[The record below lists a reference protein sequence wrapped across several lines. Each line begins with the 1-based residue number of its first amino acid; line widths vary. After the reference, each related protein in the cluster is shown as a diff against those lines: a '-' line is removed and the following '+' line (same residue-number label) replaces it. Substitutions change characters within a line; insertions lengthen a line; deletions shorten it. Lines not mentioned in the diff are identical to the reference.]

1 MTFYSKNLYGYFKYG
16 SFSYGKCGGGDRNND
31 PDAVNDS
38 ASTYEG
44 DPVTVGVLN
53 NDSDVDGDALK
64 IVSTGNP
71 SHGTVTVNAN
81 GTVTYTPDDGYTG
94 NDSFTYTISDGNGGT
109 DTATVCI
116 RVECDPNENNEDPDA
131 VDDAANTTE
140 GDPVQI
146 DLTGND
152 SDPDGDT
159 LTVIGGTDPANG
171 TVTNNGDGTVT
182 YTPNPGFVGE
192 DTFTYTITDGNGG
205 QDTATVTVCVTDPNG
220 GNQDPDAV
228 NDTTNTFPDT
238 AVTVE
243 VLANDSDP
251 DGDTLT
257 IIGGT
262 DPTNGSVTD
271 NGDGTITYTPNTGF
285 TGTDTFT
292 YTVSDGNGGTDTA
305 TVTVSVNDNGGGNSV
320 DAVDDSYNIDEDT
333 TLIVDLTA
341 NDSDPEGDDFSIT
354 SVGSATNGTTTL
366 NPDGTVTYK
375 PNDDFNGTDTFTYTI
390 TDDQGATDTATVTI
404 NVGAVQDDPDA
415 ENDVELTDENT
426 PVDIDVLANDS
437 DPDGDT
443 LNVLSYGQ
451 GTNGTVT
458 GGGTGPL
465 TYTPNS
471 GFTGVDTFTYTI
483 TDGNGGQDTA
493 TVTVVVGDVDD
504 NSVVAND
511 DSATTTAGN
520 PIEIAVLSNDTDPQ
534 GDTFSISGFSDG
546 TNGSVTA
553 DADGNLTYTPDAGF
567 TGQDTFTY
575 TIVDSQG
582 ATDTATVTVTVNA
595 GGQNSV
601 DAVDDSYNI
610 DEDTTLIVDLTANDS
625 DPEGDDFSITS
636 VGSAANGTTTLNP
649 DGTVT
654 YKPNDDFNGTDTF
667 TYTITDDQGATD
679 TATVTINVGAVQDDP
694 DAENDVELTD
704 ENTPVDIDVLANDSD
719 PDGDTLNVLSYGQGT
734 NGTVTGGGTG
744 PLTYTPN
751 ADFTGTDTFTY
762 TITDGNG
769 GQDTATVTV
778 FVGDVDNNTVD
789 AVDDSA
795 TTTAGNAVAVA
806 VLANDTDPEGDS
818 FSVTGFSNGTNG
830 SVSADANGV
839 LTYTPDAG
847 FTGVDTFTYTITDD
861 QGATDTATVTVT
873 VNAGGQNS
881 VNAVDDSYDIDEDTT
896 LIVDL
901 TGNDSDPQGDDFSV
915 TAVGTPTN
923 GTATLNPDGT
933 VTYKPNQDF
942 TGTDT
947 FTYTITDDQGATD
960 TATVTVSM
968 APVNDNPDAEDDVR
982 VTDDTDPLLI
992 DVIAN
997 DTDVDGDPLTVT
1009 NVTTPSFGTVVNNN
1023 DGTVTYDPNDDF
1035 VGTDTFEYT
1044 ISDGNG
1050 GTDTATVT
1058 VVVNGDGGMNSVVAR
1073 NDSATT
1079 SEDDAVNI
1087 DVLANDS
1094 DPQGDSF
1101 SIQSFGQ
1108 GANGTVTAGPGGT
1121 LTYTPDPD
1129 YFGTDSFTYT
1139 IVDSQGATDTA
1150 TVTVNVTQDGV
1161 NTVDAVDDMAQT
1173 DPNTAVNVP
1182 VLANDTDPEGDTFSV
1197 TSFGQG
1203 TNGTVT
1209 TGPGGTL
1216 TYTPDTDFTGTD
1228 SFTYTITDDQG
1239 ATDTATVT
1247 VSVGM
1252 GPMNSVDAVDDA
1264 YTIDEDTT
1272 LIVDLTANDSDPEG
1286 DDFTVTSVGTP
1297 TNGTATLNP
1306 DGTVTYKPN
1315 LDFTGTDT
1323 FTYTV
1328 TDDQGA
1334 TDTATVTVT
1343 MTPVN
1348 DAPDAEDDIT
1358 VIDEGTSVDID
1369 VLANDED
1376 ADNDPLTI
1384 TSYDQPTNGTVTDG
1398 PGGTLT
1404 YTPNTDFTGT
1414 DTFEYTISDGNGATD
1429 TATVTVVVQ
1438 GDNGQNS
1445 VNAVDDSYDIDEDT
1459 TLIVDLTGND
1469 SDPQGDDF
1477 SVTAVGTPTN
1487 GTATLN
1493 PDGTVTYKP
1502 NQDFTG
1508 TDTFTYTITDDQGAT
1523 DTATV
1528 TVSMAPVN
1536 DNPDAEDDVR
1546 VTDDTDPLLI
1556 DVIANDTDV
1565 DGDPLTVTNVTTPS
1579 FGTVVNNNDGT
1590 VTYDPNDDFV
1600 GTDTFEYTISDGN
1613 GGTDTATVTV
1623 VVNGDGGMN
1632 SVVARND
1639 SATTSEDDA
1648 VNIDVLAN
1656 DSDPQGDSFSI
1667 QSFGQGANGTVTAGP
1682 GGTLTYTPDPD
1693 YFGTDSFTYTIVD
1706 SQGATDTATVTVN
1719 VTQDGVNTV
1728 DAVDD
1733 MAQTDPNTAVNVPV
1747 LANDTDPEGD
1757 TFSVTSFG
1765 QGTNGT
1771 VTTGPGGTLT
1781 YTPDTDFTGTDSFT
1795 YTITDDQG
1803 ATDTAT
1809 VTVSVGMGPMN
1820 SVDAV
1825 DDAYTIDEDTT
1836 LIVDLTANDSDPE
1849 GDDFTVTSVGT
1860 PTNGTATLNPDGTVT
1875 YKPNLDFTG
1884 TDTFTYTVTDDQ
1896 GATDTATVTVTMTP
1910 VNDAPDAEDD
1920 VRVIDEGTTL
1930 TFDPRTNDEDP
1941 DGDPLT
1947 IIDVGTATNGTVT
1960 DNGDGTVSYTP
1971 TADFTGTDTFEYTIS
1986 DGNGLT
1992 DTATITVVVQDDGN
2006 NQNTTEAVD
2015 DAFAT
2020 DLNTAVAGNVL
2031 ANDTDPEGDPQT
2043 VTSNTNPSNGSV
2055 VVNANG
2061 AFIYTPDTG
2070 FTGTDTFTY
2079 TIADDQGATD
2089 TATVTVSVGVDA
2101 PPLANDDTANV
2112 PINATVTIDVL
2123 ANDTDPDGD
2132 DANLQVISAVA
2143 SEGSVVINPDG
2154 TLTYTPT
2161 VDGYVTVDY
2170 TIQDEDGLTDTAT
2183 VTILVNDGI
2192 VEGTDGDDLID
2203 TGYTGDPEN
2212 DMVDAG
2218 DNIFPGKGPD
2228 DDIIEGYDGDDTIYA
2243 GDGDDDVRGGD
2254 GSDTVYGEDGDDIID
2269 TSAPTEAS
2277 DYGFAP
2283 GETVAGWPFA
2293 PTTPDQWVPDD
2304 ADEDNDKDTVFG
2316 GAGDDTITTGD
2327 DDDTIDGGTGD
2338 DTIDGGLDDDT
2349 IQGGDG
2355 NDYIIGGHGSDDI
2368 DGGAG
2373 DDEIWGGLGPVTP
2386 DILNLEDD
2394 AYPVDDYGD
2403 ADTNDPLSPIP
2414 SFLDPRP
2421 SNGMDVIRGGD
2432 GNDTIYGQDD
2442 DDILYGD
2449 AGDDFIDGGID
2460 DDTIYGGDG
2469 DDELYGDKGQDL
2481 IDGGA
2486 GADDAYGGD
2495 DRDTF
2500 INVNVGDFVDGGEGG
2515 DDWDTLDLTGTK
2527 PTGGS
2532 LKVTKDGTN
2541 PENGFVEFF
2550 DSNGVSTGTMNFINI
2565 EDIVPCFTPG
2575 TLIATPKGEV
2585 PVEELGEGDRVIT
2598 RDNGIQEIRWIGH
2611 KQIGWQELNRSQ
2623 HLKPVLIKAGS
2634 LGNGLPERDMLVSP
2648 NHRMLVA
2655 NDRTALYF
2663 DEREVLASAKHLV
2676 DSKEIMTVDVREVT
2690 YIHFLFDHHEVV
2702 LSDGTWSESFQPG
2715 DYSLKG
2721 IGNAQRQELF
2731 ELFPELETREGL
2743 EDFTSARRILKK
2755 HEAKMLRK

>member
-53 NDSDVDGDALK
+53 NDSDADGDALK

-116 RVECDPNENNEDPDA
+116 RVECDPNGNNEDPDA

-354 SVGSATNGTTTL
+354 SVGSAANGTTTL

-426 PVDIDVLANDS
+426 PVDIDVLSNDS

-534 GDTFSISGFSDG
+534 GDTFSISGFSNG

-625 DPEGDDFSITS
+625 DPEGDDFSI
-636 VGSAANGTTTLNP
+636 
-649 DGTVT
+649 
-654 YKPNDDFNGTDTF
+654 
-667 TYTITDDQGATD
+667 
-679 TATVTINVGAVQDDP
+679 
-694 DAENDVELTD
+694 
-704 ENTPVDIDVLANDSD
+704 
-719 PDGDTLNVLSYGQGT
+719 
-734 NGTVTGGGTG
+734 
-744 PLTYTPN
+744 
-751 ADFTGTDTFTY
+751 
-762 TITDGNG
+762 
-769 GQDTATVTV
+769 
-778 FVGDVDNNTVD
+778 
-789 AVDDSA
+789 
-795 TTTAGNAVAVA
+795 
-806 VLANDTDPEGDS
+806 
-818 FSVTGFSNGTNG
+818 
-830 SVSADANGV
+830 
-839 LTYTPDAG
+839 
-847 FTGVDTFTYTITDD
+847 
-861 QGATDTATVTVT
+861 
-873 VNAGGQNS
+873 
-881 VNAVDDSYDIDEDTT
+881 
-896 LIVDL
+896 
-901 TGNDSDPQGDDFSV
+901 
-915 TAVGTPTN
+915 
-923 GTATLNPDGT
+923 
-933 VTYKPNQDF
+933 
-942 TGTDT
+942 
-947 FTYTITDDQGATD
+947 
-960 TATVTVSM
+960 
-968 APVNDNPDAEDDVR
+968 
-982 VTDDTDPLLI
+982 
-992 DVIAN
+992 
-997 DTDVDGDPLTVT
+997 
-1009 NVTTPSFGTVVNNN
+1009 
-1023 DGTVTYDPNDDF
+1023 
-1035 VGTDTFEYT
+1035 
-1044 ISDGNG
+1044 
-1050 GTDTATVT
+1050 
-1058 VVVNGDGGMNSVVAR
+1058 
-1073 NDSATT
+1073 
-1079 SEDDAVNI
+1079 
-1087 DVLANDS
+1087 
-1094 DPQGDSF
+1094 
-1101 SIQSFGQ
+1101 
-1108 GANGTVTAGPGGT
+1108 
-1121 LTYTPDPD
+1121 
-1129 YFGTDSFTYT
+1129 
-1139 IVDSQGATDTA
+1139 
-1150 TVTVNVTQDGV
+1150 
-1161 NTVDAVDDMAQT
+1161 
-1173 DPNTAVNVP
+1173 
-1182 VLANDTDPEGDTFSV
+1182 
-1197 TSFGQG
+1197 
-1203 TNGTVT
+1203 
-1209 TGPGGTL
+1209 
-1216 TYTPDTDFTGTD
+1216 
-1228 SFTYTITDDQG
+1228 
-1239 ATDTATVT
+1239 
-1247 VSVGM
+1247 
-1252 GPMNSVDAVDDA
+1252 
-1264 YTIDEDTT
+1264 
-1272 LIVDLTANDSDPEG
+1272 
-1286 DDFTVTSVGTP
+1286 TSVGTP

-2006 NQNTTEAVD
+2006 NQNTTDAVD

-2304 ADEDNDKDTVFG
+2304 TDEDNDKDTVFG